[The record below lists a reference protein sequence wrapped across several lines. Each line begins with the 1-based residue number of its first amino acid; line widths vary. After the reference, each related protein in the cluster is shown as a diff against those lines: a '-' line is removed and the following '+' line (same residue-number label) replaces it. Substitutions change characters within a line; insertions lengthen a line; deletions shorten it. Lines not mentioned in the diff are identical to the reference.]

1 MDRHMKLITKIIIVF
16 ILSSRLQC
24 AYSGFTLPL
33 FDHGLNSFLRRVL
46 IQILTTLFRFQ
57 TMHHFPSISQLFT
70 TLLQIFSNTRL
81 ACPFFTSPG
90 MWVPRY
96 CCSSP
101 PLCVLPPHCPH
112 PAHVPSTL
120 CVFLWKVTAG
130 LLCSLLAEPA
140 RSRDGGWRGSL

>member
-1 MDRHMKLITKIIIVF
+1 MGRHMNLLTKIITV
-16 ILSSRLQC
+16 LYYCLC
-24 AYSGFTLPL
+24 CVYSGFTLPL
-33 FDHGLNSFLRRVL
+33 LDHGLNGFLRHVL
-46 IQILTTLFRFQ
+46 MQILTTLFRFQ
-57 TMHHFPSISQLFT
+57 TMHHFPSISQLLT

-81 ACPFFTSPG
+81 ACPFFYQS
-90 MWVPRY
+90 RY
-96 CCSSP
+96 VSSLVLLLLTP

-140 RSRDGGWRGSL
+140 CSGDGG